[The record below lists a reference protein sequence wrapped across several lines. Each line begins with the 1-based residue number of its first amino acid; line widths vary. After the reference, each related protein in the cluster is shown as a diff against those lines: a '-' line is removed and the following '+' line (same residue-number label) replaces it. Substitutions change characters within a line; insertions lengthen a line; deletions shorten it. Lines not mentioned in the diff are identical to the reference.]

1 MLLYAVL
8 MKFLDMLL
16 QFLVMLAVYL
26 FTRQITMGFLV
37 LLAGNLLC
45 MLQGAFASYLPFGLS
60 SLARIS
66 LLESAGGISA
76 VTALCIRRIFS
87 RAVFLIGMFALGGK
101 KVFELGG

>member
-1 MLLYAVL
+1 
-8 MKFLDMLL
+8 
-16 QFLVMLAVYL
+16 MLAVYL

-66 LLESAGGISA
+66 PAGISRRYIGGDS
-76 VTALCIRRIFS
+76 ALHRRIFS
-87 RAVFLIGMFALGGK
+87 RAVF
-101 KVFELGG
+101 

>member
-60 SLARIS
+60 GLARIS

-76 VTALCIRRIFS
+76 VTALCIEGFL
-87 RAVFLIGMFALGGK
+87 AALFLIGMFALGGK
-101 KVFELGG
+101 KVLN